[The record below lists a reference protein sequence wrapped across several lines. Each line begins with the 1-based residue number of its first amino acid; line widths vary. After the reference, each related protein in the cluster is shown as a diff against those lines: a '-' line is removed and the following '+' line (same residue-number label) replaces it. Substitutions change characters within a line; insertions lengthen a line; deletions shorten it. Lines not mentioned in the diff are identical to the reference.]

1 MYFGVTMM
9 PLVIALSV
17 LIGVSLGLLGG
28 GGSIL
33 TVPILV
39 YVAGME
45 TKAAIAM
52 SLLVVA
58 VTSAVGVVSHARA
71 GRVQFRTGA
80 LFGVA
85 GMVGAYAGGR
95 IAAFIPGTWLLVGF
109 GLMMLATGFALL
121 RSRQAEAP
129 ALQKLPV
136 FRVLLDGVV
145 VGLVTGLV
153 GAGGG
158 FLVVPALVLLG
169 GMPMNVAVGTSLF
182 VIALKSS
189 AGFAGY
195 LHSVEIDWGLA
206 AGVTAAA
213 TVGGFFG
220 SRLVGKIS
228 ETALRRG
235 FAGFV
240 LVMAVVLLVKEL
252 PSELGLH
259 LGALSAVGLGAAT
272 LALLA
277 LAATHL
283 VRRES

>member
-1 MYFGVTMM
+1 MLPV
-9 PLVIALSV
+9 VIVLSV

-39 YVAGME
+39 YVAGVE
-45 TKAAIAM
+45 AKAAIAT

-58 VTSAVGVVSHARA
+58 VTSAAGVFSHARA
-71 GRVQFRTGA
+71 GRVRFRTGA

-95 IAAFIPGTWLLVGF
+95 IGAFVPGVWLLVAF

-121 RSRQAEAP
+121 RSRVPERAVVKE
-129 ALQKLPV
+129 LPV

-195 LHSVEIDWGLA
+195 LHSVDIDWTLA
-206 AGVTAAA
+206 FAVTAAA
-213 TVGGFFG
+213 TAGSFLG

-228 ETALRRG
+228 ETALRKG
-235 FAGFV
+235 FAGLV
-240 LVMAVVLLVKEL
+240 LLMAVVLLVKEL
-252 PSELGLH
+252 PAELGLH
-259 LGALSAVGLGAAT
+259 LGASSAIGLGAAV
-272 LALLA
+272 LALLTI
-277 LAATHL
+277 AAKHML
-283 VRRES
+283 RRAS

>member
-1 MYFGVTMM
+1 MM
-9 PLVIALSV
+9 PLVILLSV

-39 YVAGME
+39 YVAGVDA
-45 TKAAIAM
+45 KAAIAT

-58 VTSAVGVVSHARA
+58 ATSAAGVVSHARA
-71 GRVQFRTGA
+71 GRVRFRTGA
-80 LFGVA
+80 IFGAA

-95 IAAFIPGTWLLVGF
+95 LAAFIPGVWLLVGF

-121 RSRQAEAP
+121 RGRGDQAPRVGE
-129 ALQKLPV
+129 LPV
-136 FRVLLDGVV
+136 ARVLLDGVI

-169 GMPMNVAVGTSLF
+169 GMPMNIAVGTSLF

-189 AGFAGY
+189 AGFVGY
-195 LHSVEIDWGLA
+195 LHSVQIDWMLA
-206 AGVTAAA
+206 LTVTAAA
-213 TVGGFFG
+213 IVGSFFG
-220 SRLVGKIS
+220 ARLVGRIS
-228 ETALRRG
+228 EAALRRG

-240 LVMAVVLLVKEL
+240 LLMAVVILVKEL
-252 PSELGLH
+252 PAELGLR
-259 LGALSAVGLGAAT
+259 LGALSALGVGAAT
-272 LALLA
+272 LSLLA
-277 LAATHL
+277 ALAGRM
-283 VRRES
+283 VRSQT

>member
-1 MYFGVTMM
+1 MLPV
-9 PLVIALSV
+9 VIALSV

-39 YVAGME
+39 YVAGVE
-45 TKAAIAM
+45 TKAAIAT

-58 VTSAVGVVSHARA
+58 VTSAAGVFSHARA
-71 GRVQFRTGA
+71 GRVRFRTGA

-95 IAAFIPGTWLLVGF
+95 MGAFIPGVWLLVAF

-121 RSRQAEAP
+121 HSRAPEQAVVKE
-129 ALQKLPV
+129 LPV

-195 LHSVEIDWGLA
+195 LHSVDIDWTLA
-206 AGVTAAA
+206 FAVTAAA
-213 TVGGFFG
+213 TAGSFVG
-220 SRLVGKIS
+220 SRFVGKIS
-228 ETALRRG
+228 ETALRKG

-240 LVMAVVLLVKEL
+240 LLMAVVLLVKEL
-252 PSELGLH
+252 PGELGLH
-259 LGALSAVGLGAAT
+259 LGAVGAVGLGAAV

-277 LAATHL
+277 IAAKHMA
-283 VRRES
+283 RRAEQQTRA